1 MTSTSHGSA
10 KTVHIVQVLLPVFDN
25 EGRAFDASHYT
36 EVRTELADR
45 FGGLTAYSRAPAEG
59 IWVGEG
65 EFKRD
70 DIVVFEVMVEKLD
83 RDWWSS
89 YREALEQ
96 RFRQNFIMMRVLSSE
111 VL

>member
-1 MTSTSHGSA
+1 MTSSSQSRVETFF
-10 KTVHIVQVLLPVFDN
+10 VVQILLPVFDN

-36 EVRTELADR
+36 DVRTELADR
-45 FGGLTAYSRAPAEG
+45 FGGLTACSRAPAEG
-59 IWVGEG
+59 IWGDEG

-96 RFRQNFIMMRVLSSE
+96 RFRQDCIMMRVLSAE

>member
-1 MTSTSHGSA
+1 MTPSSESRA
-10 KTVHIVQVLLPVFDN
+10 KTVYIVQILLPVFDN
-25 EGRAFDASHYT
+25 EGRGFDASHYT
-36 EVRTELADR
+36 DIRTELADR

-59 IWVGEG
+59 VWGDEG

-83 RDWWSS
+83 RSWWSN
-89 YREALEQ
+89 YRGALEK
-96 RFRQNFIMMRVLSSE
+96 RFRQDSIMMRVLSSE